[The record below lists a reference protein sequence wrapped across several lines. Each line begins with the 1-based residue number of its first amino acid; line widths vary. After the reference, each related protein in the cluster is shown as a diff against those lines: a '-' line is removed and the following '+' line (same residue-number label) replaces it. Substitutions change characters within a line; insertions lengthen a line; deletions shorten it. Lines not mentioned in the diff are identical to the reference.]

1 MRRRALAT
9 LSAVAVVGTLAFTL
23 WAARPVPRATPVTA
37 AAPGA
42 AAGEQ
47 RAMSSYKKPD
57 PETLQRALTP
67 AQFRVT
73 QQDATETPFRN
84 AYWDHHEPGIYVDVV
99 TGEPLFSSLDKFD
112 SGSGWPS
119 FTRPIDGAS
128 VARREDRKLGMRRV
142 EVRSRAGD
150 SHLGH
155 VFDDGPGPDRQRY
168 CINSAALRF
177 IPAAR
182 LQAEGYGAYAPLFG
196 GAKPP
201 APAGAAQGA
210 ETKAAATESE
220 EPQVEVATF
229 AGGCFWGVEDLLRK
243 LPGVLD
249 TEVGYTGG
257 TTKAPRY
264 EDVKQGQTGH
274 AEAVQVRFDP
284 RRLSYEQLLG
294 VFFRLHDPTTP
305 NRQGN
310 DRGTQYRS
318 TIFFHS
324 DDQRRI
330 AERVKQQVDQSKKW
344 PRPVVTTIV
353 AASSF
358 YPAEGYHQDYLEK
371 NPGGYTCHFLRD

>member
-1 MRRRALAT
+1 MRRHALAI
-9 LSAVAVVGTLAFTL
+9 LSAVALVGTLGLLL
-23 WAARPVPRATPVTA
+23 WPARPAPPARRPTPT
-37 AAPGA
+37 PG
-42 AAGEQ
+42 ER
-47 RAMSSYKKPD
+47 RAMSSYTKPD
-57 PETLQRALTP
+57 PETLQRVLTP
-67 AQFRVT
+67 EQFRVT
-73 QQDATETPFRN
+73 QEDATEAPFRN
-84 AYWDHHEPGIYVDVV
+84 TYWDHHEPGIYVDVA

-119 FTRPIDGAS
+119 FTRPIDGAH
-128 VARREDRKLGMRRV
+128 VTERADHKLGMRRV

-155 VFDDGPGPDRQRY
+155 VFDDGPGPAGQRF

-196 GAKPP
+196 GAKPSGP
-201 APAGAAQGA
+201 ATAASKAAPGGGEEPPAA
-210 ETKAAATESE
+210 TKA
-220 EPQVEVATF
+220 EPPVEVATL
-229 AGGCFWGVEDLLRK
+229 AGGCFWGVEELLRK

-264 EDVKQGQTGH
+264 EDVKQGTTGH

-284 RRLSYEQLLG
+284 RRLSYEQLLAF
-294 VFFRLHDPTTP
+294 FFRLHDPTTLD
-305 NRQGN
+305 RQGN

-324 DDQRRI
+324 DVQRRT

-371 NPGGYTCHFLRD
+371 NPGGYTCHFLRE

>member
-1 MRRRALAT
+1 
-9 LSAVAVVGTLAFTL
+9 
-23 WAARPVPRATPVTA
+23 
-37 AAPGA
+37 
-42 AAGEQ
+42 
-47 RAMSSYKKPD
+47 
-57 PETLQRALTP
+57 
-67 AQFRVT
+67 
-73 QQDATETPFRN
+73 
-84 AYWDHHEPGIYVDVV
+84 
-99 TGEPLFSSLDKFD
+99 
-112 SGSGWPS
+112 
-119 FTRPIDGAS
+119 
-128 VARREDRKLGMRRV
+128 
-142 EVRSRAGD
+142 
-150 SHLGH
+150 
-155 VFDDGPGPDRQRY
+155 
-168 CINSAALRF
+168 
-177 IPAAR
+177 
-182 LQAEGYGAYAPLFG
+182 
-196 GAKPP
+196 
-201 APAGAAQGA
+201 
-210 ETKAAATESE
+210 
-220 EPQVEVATF
+220 
-229 AGGCFWGVEDLLRK
+229 
-243 LPGVLD
+243 VLD